1 MRLSSKYEKRTGKLI
16 RKNPKI
22 KTVSW
27 VYFDDE
33 PRVQVKQ
40 QLEDQYS
47 FIPIS
52 VAYLKYPSNN

>member
-1 MRLSSKYEKRTGKLI
+1 MRLSSKHEKRTGKLI

-40 QLEDQYS
+40 QLEDQHS
-47 FIPIS
+47 FLPIS